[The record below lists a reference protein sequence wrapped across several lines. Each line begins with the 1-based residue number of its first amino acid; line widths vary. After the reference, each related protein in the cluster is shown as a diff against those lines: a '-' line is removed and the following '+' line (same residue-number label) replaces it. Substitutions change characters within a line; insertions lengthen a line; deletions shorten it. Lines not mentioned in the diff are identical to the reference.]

1 MDMVSTQKNISDIK
15 SNLSN
20 VGIYPTSQ
28 RLAIAEVLFE
38 RYQHLTADQLYDK
51 VSKSA
56 KSVSRATV
64 YNSLNLFSEKKLVR
78 EVHIGAS
85 RTFYDTNTQP
95 HHHFYNIDSGELTD
109 MKDKA
114 VSHYFSK
121 DIPEGMMVED
131 IDITVRIRNS
141 KSIL

>member
-1 MDMVSTQKNISDIK
+1 MNMASTQNIVSDVK
-15 SNLSN
+15 DHLSS
-20 VGIYPTSQ
+20 VGIYPTAQ
-28 RLAIAEVLFE
+28 RLAIANVLFSS
-38 RYQHLTADQLYDK
+38 YQHVTADQLYDK
-51 VSKSA
+51 VSSST

-64 YNSLNLFSEKKLVR
+64 YNSLNLFSQKKLVR
-78 EVHIGAS
+78 EVHVNAS

-114 VSHYFSK
+114 ISHYFSK
-121 DIPEGMMVED
+121 DLPEGMIVDD
-131 IDITVRIRNS
+131 IDITVRIRNN